1 MELCSTLCG
10 SLDGREVYTHVYVWL
25 SPFAVHLKLSQH
37 VTSYTPNKIKSKHT
51 HTHKMSVCKLELS
64 IKMPTQASESYN
76 QTYFF
81 KDDGYIILLDL
92 YQLEVFQTL
101 LFGKMGLDLLA

>member
-1 MELCSTLCG
+1 
-10 SLDGREVYTHVYVWL
+10 
-25 SPFAVHLKLSQH
+25 
-37 VTSYTPNKIKSKHT
+37 
-51 HTHKMSVCKLELS
+51 MSVCKLELS

>member
-1 MELCSTLCG
+1 
-10 SLDGREVYTHVYVWL
+10 
-25 SPFAVHLKLSQH
+25 
-37 VTSYTPNKIKSKHT
+37 
-51 HTHKMSVCKLELS
+51 
-64 IKMPTQASESYN
+64 MPTQASESYN